1 MVMAKS
7 HSVVSGLLVL
17 LFSASP
23 IPAKDIRIV
32 CPYAG
37 PIKDVY
43 ENKNYQLHLED
54 QSLLKGVFFQ
64 WLNPDRYQWNAFVY
78 QASDINYST
87 LWGGH
92 FIFDYY
98 TLSSGRGKFVI
109 GTGVECL
116 RIKMDADGHIAP
128 LKNVEVLTNLFI
140 PYARFGYRFQ
150 VIDSKCKM
158 SILPWMGAEYERT
171 RGDIALVVDPPGPAP
186 SVTREEKLRDDRRL
200 GLAGLNFN
208 ATLFHMLDLEAK
220 VHRAFDAKVHYT
232 TATAMVN
239 IFLTRRFGLSYR
251 VKYMELQKGS
261 DLYNIFGIAFV
272 F

>member
-1 MVMAKS
+1 MPKIHPVLFKM
-7 HSVVSGLLVL
+7 LVL
-17 LFSASP
+17 FFSASP
-23 IPAKDIRIV
+23 VFAGDIRIV

-37 PIKDVY
+37 PIADVY
-43 ENKNYQLHLED
+43 QNEGYHLNLED

-64 WLNPDRYQWNAFVY
+64 WLNPERYQWNAFVY

-98 TLSSGRGKFVI
+98 IFASKRGKFVI

-116 RIKMDADGHIAP
+116 RITMDADSGIAP
-128 LKNVEVLTNLFI
+128 LKNVELLNNLLI

-150 VIDSKCKM
+150 FNRRGCSA

-171 RGDIALVVDPPGPAP
+171 RGDLELAMDPPGPAP
-186 SVTREEKLRDDRRL
+186 AVVRTEDIANDRCL

-220 VHRAFDAKVHYT
+220 VHRAFDARVGYS
-232 TATAMVN
+232 TATGMVN
-239 IFLTRRFGLSYR
+239 VFLTRRYGLSYR
-251 VKYMELQKGS
+251 VKYMELEKGS
-261 DLYNIFGIAFV
+261 DLYHIFGIAFL